1 MKKEEIKIS
10 ENEMLEALERSGY
23 ILESAISKQL
33 VTLGYEIESN
43 FVTIDPITGNNR
55 EIDIFAQIYDES
67 RSGGEKEA
75 LKLIASTWF
84 VMEIKNNNSPFVLL
98 TEFEFK
104 PDSRVHGGLKL
115 VSTIPSDSSFIDYFG
130 YPSFHIDISDR
141 KRKIYTQY
149 CSFSR
154 KNQKNELMASHPDNL
169 YSDILKIVNYC
180 EEMVESWEDNDFNM
194 SGDDYLRNFLYLP
207 VLVINDDLFELN
219 LLKRGGKR
227 LTKVSYSKL
236 AFGYRYKSE
245 PKVAIVYIVTKEG
258 LEDFLSMTRKM
269 DMQVEE
275 MMLESKKRDLE
286 PKK

>member
-1 MKKEEIKIS
+1 
-10 ENEMLEALERSGY
+10 
-23 ILESAISKQL
+23 
-33 VTLGYEIESN
+33 
-43 FVTIDPITGNNR
+43 
-55 EIDIFAQIYDES
+55 
-67 RSGGEKEA
+67 
-75 LKLIASTWF
+75 
-84 VMEIKNNNSPFVLL
+84 
-98 TEFEFK
+98 
-104 PDSRVHGGLKL
+104 
-115 VSTIPSDSSFIDYFG
+115 
-130 YPSFHIDISDR
+130 
-141 KRKIYTQY
+141 
-149 CSFSR
+149 
-154 KNQKNELMASHPDNL
+154 MASHPDNL

-258 LEDFLSMTRKM
+258 LEDFLSMTRKI